1 MLWPHSR
8 KEYAAPAVHP
18 EHQDR
23 SGHSG
28 QASRFGRSWIQ
39 WLAMQFSSFGSDEQ
53 EGELA
58 MNMRSLTKLV
68 FATTSAVWAFAAVAG
83 CSRDHIE
90 AINLANEADRM
101 VKVNVEGA
109 IQKYEEAIQRDPTN
123 HRILHKLSNAY
134 EKKEDWDK
142 MASTMSR
149 AIQVAP
155 EFADYWFKR
164 GYALIKQAEG
174 GNPDAYQEAKEP
186 LKKCIEK
193 DPNYAECYYFLG
205 QANLWTRNDQDAL
218 TNYTKAIEHDPINHA
233 MFYPPLGELYVNLK
247 FYKEAEQVLQEGTR
261 YIRPSEDNNSNLYG
275 MYVLLFEVAQAKD
288 DKPSM
293 VAAMEKAQEVAGDK
307 HPEIAFN
314 LGSTYAVMDPPQKEK
329 AARLLGSFSKRVC
342 RGGQAQKFKEQ
353 CETAQSLVQK
363 LGGRPD

>member
-1 MLWPHSR
+1 MN
-8 KEYAAPAVHP
+8 
-18 EHQDR
+18 QR
-23 SGHSG
+23 S
-28 QASRFGRSWIQ
+28 I
-39 WLAMQFSSFGSDEQ
+39 
-53 EGELA
+53 
-58 MNMRSLTKLV
+58 TKWV
-68 FATTSAVWAFAAVAG
+68 CATTSVVWALATSAG
-83 CSRDHIE
+83 CSREHIE
-90 AINLANEADRM
+90 AINLANEADRA

-109 IQKYEEAIQRDPTN
+109 IQKYEEAVKRDPTN
-123 HRILHKLSNAY
+123 HRILHKLANAY

-149 AIQVAP
+149 ATQVAP
-155 EFADYWFKR
+155 DFADYWFKR
-164 GYALIKQAEG
+164 GYALIKQAEA
-174 GNPDAYQEAKEP
+174 GNPDAYEEAKDP
-186 LKKCIEK
+186 LRKCIEK
-193 DPNYAECYYFLG
+193 DANYAECYYFLG
-205 QANLWTRNDQDAL
+205 QASLWTRNDQDAL
-218 TNYTKAIEHDPINHA
+218 VNYTKAIEHDPIGHP

-261 YIRPSEDNNSNLYG
+261 YVRPSEDNNSNLYG

-329 AARLLGSFSKRVC
+329 AVRLLGSFSKRVC
-342 RGGQAQKFKEQ
+342 RAAQAQKFKEQ
-353 CETAQSLVQK
+353 CETAQGLVQK